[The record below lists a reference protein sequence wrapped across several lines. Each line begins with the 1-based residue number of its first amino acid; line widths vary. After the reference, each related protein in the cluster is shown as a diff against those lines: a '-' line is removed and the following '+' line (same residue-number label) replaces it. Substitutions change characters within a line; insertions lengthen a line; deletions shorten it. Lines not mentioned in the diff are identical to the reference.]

1 MDSCL
6 ADERCVA
13 FTYDREN
20 RFDNVN
26 CWLKDA
32 AANLDDYKGMTS
44 GVRCDLED
52 APKYQAHGKYPG
64 ETSLY
69 ILIIVENRAADEFRA
84 APSEGAASAFR
95 FDQS

>member
-20 RFDNVN
+20 RFDTGN

-32 AANLDDYKGMTS
+32 AANFDDYKGLTS
-44 GVRCDLED
+44 GVRCDLEN
-52 APKYQAHGKYPG
+52 APKYHAHGKYPG
-64 ETSLY
+64 E
-69 ILIIVENRAADEFRA
+69 ILSNYFNLTVENTITLSI
-84 APSEGAASAFR
+84 SE
-95 FDQS
+95 